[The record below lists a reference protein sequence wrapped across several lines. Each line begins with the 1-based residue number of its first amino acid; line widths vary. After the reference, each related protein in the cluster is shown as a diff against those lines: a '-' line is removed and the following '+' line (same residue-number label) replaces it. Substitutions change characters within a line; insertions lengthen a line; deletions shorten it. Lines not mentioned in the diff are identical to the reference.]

1 MLINSISSKDSDGT
15 CTIQTRSD
23 TINVMISNKTDEIS
37 EELFKSLLQRFKKD
51 LEKSTKWNKFVF
63 DSVDALYYKLHK

>member
-1 MLINSISSKDSDGT
+1 MLINSISSKDSDKT

-23 TINVMISNKTDEIS
+23 TIKVMISNKTDEIS

-51 LEKSTKWNKFVF
+51 LEKSTK
-63 DSVDALYYKLHK
+63 